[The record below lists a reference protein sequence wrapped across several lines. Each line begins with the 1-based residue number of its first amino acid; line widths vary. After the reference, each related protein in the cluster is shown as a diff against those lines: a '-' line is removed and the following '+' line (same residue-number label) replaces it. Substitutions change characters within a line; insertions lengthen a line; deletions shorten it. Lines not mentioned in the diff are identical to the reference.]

1 MDILNQTTLQ
11 QCALFITGKAIMEI
25 EIKLENRVAELERLA
40 SILNDI
46 GREWAL
52 TPLFVNQLN
61 LVLEEA
67 VTNIMFY
74 SYSDSSLHCITINII
89 NHNDTI
95 EICICDDGKP
105 YNPTKKIDP
114 DITLDAEKREV
125 GGLGIFIIKKI
136 MDRVTYTYENNQN
149 KLTLIKRK

>member
-1 MDILNQTTLQ
+1 
-11 QCALFITGKAIMEI
+11 MEI